1 MLGNMEQL
9 RGTLGISR
17 LENVSNV
24 IVALQALLNKKKDV
38 KKLHLRWN
46 TTADETVAFFVL
58 KGLELHTDL
67 KELQIYGYGGR
78 NFPIWI
84 GDPSFYNLAHITFFG
99 FERSV
104 SLPYLGQLPNH
115 KLLSLHKLS
124 RLAQIDADVMS
135 GLIFLDTLTISDMPN
150 LTVWNG
156 PHEGHCPML
165 RVIKISICP
174 RLSNLLEFSL
184 FAVSL
189 KQLYMENCNVL
200 PITLDSLYIEQC
212 MILNQSCQVG
222 GEDRNK
228 IEHIRHVFII

>member
-9 RGTLGISR
+9 KETLGISR

-24 IVALQALLNKKKDV
+24 IAAQQALLNKKKDV
-38 KKLHLRWN
+38 KKLHLGWN

-67 KELQIYGYGGR
+67 MELQISGYGGR

-84 GDPSFYNLAHITFFG
+84 GDSSFYNLARITFSG
-99 FERSV
+99 FERCV
-104 SLPYLGQLPNH
+104 SLPYLGQLPNL

-124 RLAQIDADVMS
+124 QLAQIDADVMS
-135 GLIFLDTLTISDMPN
+135 GLPFLDTLTISDMPN